1 VKTFTFSEVPHSFP
15 ESFTAVGVFL
25 ADAASCFCEAFF
37 DLGVE
42 GWVFLGFGGSMGG
55 HLLIEC

>member
-42 GWVFLGFGGSMGG
+42 GWVFLGLM
-55 HLLIEC
+55 LK